1 MAERKKESEI
11 IAGFAMEKKKHIL
24 VLNFGS
30 TSSKIALYDGMN
42 LLAVENY
49 AHTVDEL
56 LKCKTK
62 SEQIPIRKKALET
75 FLQTYEIEEKDIA
88 LIVPRYPLQGKEN
101 MGHFM
106 ADDAF
111 YAYDRKMLDTR
122 FHIMFVAAT
131 VAYEVFGGR
140 IPMAICDVMSYIQ
153 VRPEHSMTG
162 IPQITRSNQC
172 HIENTTAL
180 AKILAEDIDKP
191 LKDLSF
197 IMAHLGGGVSFS
209 WSLGGI
215 VRYTIFDGEGG
226 FSPQRGGILPSLPLV
241 DMCYSGEYTKEYVIS
256 LIKGHGGLSAYLNTT
271 DCIEIEK
278 RIAAGDREAELIY
291 RTMAVRMAASI
302 GEVAAIAKGK
312 ADCIV
317 LSGGIAHSK
326 YVTDIIKEHVRY
338 IAPIKIYPGEFEM
351 DFFAGFGLD
360 VLNRKI
366 DLSRRNWSEL

>member
-1 MAERKKESEI
+1 
-11 IAGFAMEKKKHIL
+11 MEKKKRIL
-24 VLNFGS
+24 ILNFGS

-42 LLAVENY
+42 LVAIENY

-56 LKCKTK
+56 FKCKTK
-62 SEQIPIRKKALET
+62 TDQIPLRKKALET
-75 FLQTYEIEEKDIA
+75 FLQAYGIGEQDIE
-88 LIVPRYPLQGKEN
+88 LIVPRYPLHGKEN
-101 MGHFM
+101 VGHFM

-111 YAYDRKMLDTR
+111 YAYARETLDTR
-122 FHIMFVAAT
+122 FHIMFVAAS

-140 IPMAICDVMSYIQ
+140 VPMAVCDVMSYIQ
-153 VRPEHSMTG
+153 VSPEHSMTG
-162 IPQITRSNQC
+162 IPQISRSNQC
-172 HIENTTAL
+172 HIENTTAI
-180 AKILAEDIDKP
+180 AKILAEDLEKP
-191 LKDLSF
+191 LEDLSF

-209 WSLGGI
+209 WSLGGT
-215 VRYTIFDGEGG
+215 VRYTVFDGEGA

-241 DMCYSGEYTKEYVIS
+241 DMCYSGEYTKEEVVS

-278 RIAAGDREAELIY
+278 RIAAGDREAEIIY

-302 GEVAAIAKGK
+302 GEVATIAKGK

-326 YVTDIIKEHVRY
+326 YVTDIIKEHVGY

-351 DFFAGFGLD
+351 NFFAGFGVD

-366 DLSRRNWSEL
+366 NLTGRNWNEL